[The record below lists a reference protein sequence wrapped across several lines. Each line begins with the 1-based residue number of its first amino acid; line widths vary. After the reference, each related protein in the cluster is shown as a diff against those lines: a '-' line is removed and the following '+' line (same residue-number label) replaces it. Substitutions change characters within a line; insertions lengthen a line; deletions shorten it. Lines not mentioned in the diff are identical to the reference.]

1 MKSILII
8 GLILLTLGPA
18 WGAGIQ
24 VVGELTRELTL
35 QPGDRVQGKILVQ
48 NRTEDTQQVNI
59 FQTDYQF
66 FANGVNNYGKAG
78 NIVRSNATWITFA
91 PRLLTLPKNETL
103 AIDYVIQV
111 PKEGRLTGTYWSV
124 LMVEPIPAA
133 KLDPKPRKN
142 GTVGINTVLRYA
154 IQMVTQIGQ
163 TGERAMKFTGKQLL
177 QENGKKILLIDAE
190 NTGERWLRPQ
200 IWAQI
205 FNQDGTD
212 CGRFSGQRLRIYPG
226 CSARFQVDLSSL
238 SKGNYSALVVG
249 DNGDEYVFGA
259 RYEFSLN

>member
-8 GLILLTLGPA
+8 GLIWLTVGPC

-24 VVGELTRELTL
+24 VMGELTREMTL
-35 QPGDRVQGKILVQ
+35 QPGDRIQGKILVQ
-48 NRTEDTQQVNI
+48 NRSEYTQQVSV

-66 FANGVNNYGKAG
+66 FANGVNDYGKPGTMA
-78 NIVRSNATWITFA
+78 RSNASWITFA
-91 PRLLTLPKNETL
+91 PRLLTLSGNETL
-103 AIDYVIQV
+103 AIDYVVQV
-111 PKEGRLTGTYWSV
+111 PKEGSLTGTYWSI
-124 LMVEPIPAA
+124 LMVEPIPVA
-133 KLDPKPRKN
+133 KLDPKPRSS

-154 IQMVTQIGQ
+154 VQMVTHIGQ
-163 TGERAMKFTGKQLL
+163 TGERAMKFPGKQLL
-177 QENGKKILLIDAE
+177 QENGKKILNIDAE